1 MLKKTVG
8 VFAGLAIITSLFSYK
23 EVSEVSAESNRIYN
37 DVAQAP
43 GPVRFK
49 FTLDTS
55 IPFIKANQAYDNN
68 YQGENAYIVIID
80 TGIEAAH
87 PFFEGRVAL
96 EACFAIRCPNG
107 QTSMIGKGAA
117 APVHYHGTHVAGIA
131 AGKNSSFHGIAPKA
145 NIIAINVFDPA
156 GAYDTDIVKALTW
169 VSSIS
174 SDYNIVSV
182 NMSLGGT
189 QIFRS
194 TCDGYLPEMTD
205 AIRLLREK
213 EIATVI
219 ASGNSYA
226 YGMSAP
232 ACIGYAVSVA
242 ATFPNKDDV
251 TTFSN
256 INELTTIAAPGYA
269 IKSSVLMGGY
279 ATTSGT
285 SMATPFV
292 TGAFAVYYSKYGKQ
306 AVSKVISDFASF
318 APKATDAYTG
328 IKVNRLDF
336 ANLFGSGTPV
346 VTTTTTTVP
355 SPTTTVPSPTTTV
368 PSPTTPVPSPTTT
381 VPSPTTTVV
390 PSPTTTLPPPQFH
403 PSFTR
408 PILLDLYGGYTSSVY
423 VKYRVPAF
431 GRNIVDHY
439 NLYCDGKDVYNIP
452 QLTTYS
458 INTYRLEVP
467 ANKIN
472 YCHIT
477 ATSIYGK
484 ETYPSS
490 LVRIYPRNK

>member
-8 VFAGLAIITSLFSYK
+8 VFAGFAIITSLFSYK
-23 EVSEVSAESNRIYN
+23 EVSARSNKIYN
-37 DVAQAP
+37 DVAEAP

-49 FTLDTS
+49 FSLNTS
-55 IPFIKANQAYDNN
+55 IPFINANQAYDNN
-68 YQGENAYIVIID
+68 YQGENSYIVIID

-131 AGKNSSFHGIAPKA
+131 AGKNSSFHGVAPKA
-145 NIIAINVFDPA
+145 KIIAINVFDPA
-156 GAYDTDIVKALTW
+156 GAYDTDIVKALSW
-169 VSSIS
+169 VSTIS

-182 NMSLGGT
+182 NMSLGGS

-205 AIRLLREK
+205 AIRILREK
-213 EIATVI
+213 DIATVI
-219 ASGNSYA
+219 SSGNSYA

-232 ACIGYAVSVA
+232 ACISYSVSVA
-242 ATFPNKDDV
+242 ASFSNKDDI

-256 INELTTIAAPGYA
+256 VNELTTIAAPGFG
-269 IKSSVLMGGY
+269 INSSKLMGAYGT
-279 ATTSGT
+279 ASGT
-285 SMATPFV
+285 SMASPFV

-306 AVSKVISDFASF
+306 PVSKVISDFASF

-336 ANLFGSGTPV
+336 ANLFGGGTPV
-346 VTTTTTTVP
+346 VTTTTTAVPSSTTTVP
-355 SPTTTVPSPTTTV
+355 SPTTTVPVTTTTL
-368 PSPTTPVPSPTTT
+368 S
-381 VPSPTTTVV
+381 PSPTTTVV

-403 PSFTR
+403 PTFTR

-423 VKYRVPAF
+423 VKYRVPAI

-452 QLTTYS
+452 QQTTYS
-458 INTYRLEVP
+458 IVTYRLDVP

>member
-8 VFAGLAIITSLFSYK
+8 VFAGFAILTSLFSYK
-23 EVSEVSAESNRIYN
+23 EVSAESNRIYN
-37 DVAQAP
+37 DVAEAP

-49 FTLDTS
+49 FTLNTA
-55 IPFIKANQAYDNN
+55 IPYINANQAHANN
-68 YQGENAYIVIID
+68 YQGQDAYIVIID

-87 PFFEGRVAL
+87 PFFGGRVAL

-117 APVHYHGTHVAGIA
+117 APVHMHGTHVAGIA
-131 AGKNSSFHGIAPKA
+131 AGSNSQFTGVAPKA
-145 NIIAINVFDPA
+145 NIIAINVFDSA
-156 GAYDTDIVKALTW
+156 GAYDTDIIKALNW

-174 SDYNIVSV
+174 STYNIVSV
-182 NMSLGGT
+182 NMSLGGS

-194 TCDGYLPEMTD
+194 TCDGYIPEMTD
-205 AIRLLREK
+205 AIRILREK
-213 EIATVI
+213 NIATVI

-232 ACIGYAVSVA
+232 ACISYAVSVA
-242 ATFPNKDDV
+242 ATFSNKDDI

-256 INELTTIAAPGYA
+256 VNELTTIAAPGNA
-269 IKSSVLMGGY
+269 INSSALMGSY
-279 ATTSGT
+279 RTASGT
-285 SMATPFV
+285 SMASPFV
-292 TGAFAVYYSKYGKQ
+292 AGAFAVYYSKFGKQ
-306 AVSKVISDFASF
+306 TVSKVISDFASF

-336 ANLFGSGTPV
+336 TNLFGSGTPV
-346 VTTTTTTVP
+346 VTTTTTIVPSPTTTIP
-355 SPTTTVPSPTTTV
+355 SPTTTVPVTTTTV
-368 PSPTTPVPSPTTT
+368 S
-381 VPSPTTTVV
+381 PSPTTTVV

-403 PSFTR
+403 PTFTR

-423 VKYRVPAF
+423 VKYRVPAV
-431 GRNIVDHY
+431 GRNIVKHY
-439 NLYCDGKDVYNIP
+439 NLYCDGKDVYTIP
-452 QLTTYS
+452 QQSTYS
-458 INTYRLEVP
+458 IITYRLNVP
-467 ANKIN
+467 ANKVN

>member
-8 VFAGLAIITSLFSYK
+8 VFAGFAILTSLFSYK
-23 EVSEVSAESNRIYN
+23 EVSAESNRIYN
-37 DVAQAP
+37 DVAEAP

-49 FTLDTS
+49 FNLNTA
-55 IPFIKANQAYDNN
+55 IPYINANQAHANN
-68 YQGENAYIVIID
+68 YQGQDAYIVIID

-87 PFFEGRVAL
+87 PFFGGRVAL
-96 EACFAIRCPNG
+96 EACFAVRCPNG

-117 APVHYHGTHVAGIA
+117 APVHMHGTHVAGIA
-131 AGKNSSFHGIAPKA
+131 AGSNSQFTGVAPKA
-145 NIIAINVFDPA
+145 NIIAINVFDSA
-156 GAYDTDIVKALTW
+156 GAYDTDIIKALNW

-174 SDYNIVSV
+174 STYNIVSV
-182 NMSLGGT
+182 NMSLGGS

-194 TCDGYLPEMTD
+194 TCDGYIPEMTD
-205 AIRLLREK
+205 AIRNLREK
-213 EIATVI
+213 NIATVI

-232 ACIGYAVSVA
+232 ACISYAVSVA
-242 ATFPNKDDV
+242 ATFSNKDDI

-256 INELTTIAAPGYA
+256 VNELTTIAAPGNA
-269 IKSSVLMGGY
+269 INSSALMGSY
-279 ATTSGT
+279 RTASGT
-285 SMATPFV
+285 SMASPFV
-292 TGAFAVYYSKYGKQ
+292 AGAFAVYYSKFGKQ
-306 AVSKVISDFASF
+306 TVSKVISDFASF

-336 ANLFGSGTPV
+336 TNLFGSGTPV
-346 VTTTTTTVP
+346 VTTTTTIVPSPTTTIP
-355 SPTTTVPSPTTTV
+355 SPTTTVPVTTTTV
-368 PSPTTPVPSPTTT
+368 S
-381 VPSPTTTVV
+381 PSPTTTVV

-403 PSFTR
+403 PTFTR

-423 VKYRVPAF
+423 VKYRVPAV
-431 GRNIVDHY
+431 GRNIVKHY
-439 NLYCDGKDVYNIP
+439 NLYCDGKDVYTIP
-452 QLTTYS
+452 QQSTYS
-458 INTYRLEVP
+458 IITYRLNVP
-467 ANKIN
+467 ANNVN